1 MFIEKIN
8 AHDDYL
14 IKLLFP
20 KFDQFISQQKN
31 SQSSFS
37 TLFYCYKINIC
48 GYVNEIASKLYNETD
63 IKKNYF
69 HETNHFYS
77 TKSYYIIDCNDF
89 YGRILMEFIIEYTE
103 NLCVLNKKHLF
114 ILHNYEQLDPETQ
127 YKIASKI
134 DRTINSA
141 VFWITCK
148 NISKLSRKLYNK
160 INIVTIPVPNFHNM
174 KLYLNKFLNK
184 MNLKMFEP
192 VLDKIIQISD
202 GDLYKAVFY
211 IEIFQIDRN
220 IINRNLLDNDIDKI
234 INFITDKS
242 FIEKEYHQMRELAF
256 NCLEKTDM
264 INIIFKLLNK
274 VISSNIF
281 SNFQKKK
288 IITHIA
294 EIQKKEK
301 PNCKGIYILEA
312 ILSKIIIIYYNSDNN
327 NLIEDYDEYSCIS
340 SENKHNTISI

>member
-1 MFIEKIN
+1 MLIEKIN
-8 AHDDYL
+8 ANDEYL
-14 IKLLFP
+14 TKLLFP
-20 KFDQFISQQKN
+20 KFDQFITQHINCKG
-31 SQSSFS
+31 SFS

-63 IKKNYF
+63 LKKNYF
-69 HETNHFYS
+69 HETNYFYS
-77 TKSYYIIDCNDF
+77 TKSYYIIDCCEF

-103 NLCVLNKKHLF
+103 NLCVLNQKHLF

-134 DRTINSA
+134 DRTVNSA
-141 VFWITCK
+141 VFWITCR

-160 INIVTIPVPNFHNM
+160 INIVSIPVPNFDNM

-184 MNLKMFEP
+184 MNIKMFEP
-192 VLDKIIQISD
+192 VLDKIIQIAD
-202 GDLYKAVFY
+202 GDIYKAVFY

-234 INFITDKS
+234 INLITDAS

-256 NCLEKTDM
+256 QCLEKTDM
-264 INIIFKLLNK
+264 INVIFKLINK
-274 VISSNIF
+274 IISSNVFTIE
-281 SNFQKKK
+281 QKKR
-288 IITHIA
+288 IINHIA

-312 ILSKIIIIYYNSDNN
+312 ILSKIIIIYHSNDNN
-327 NLIEDYDEYSCIS
+327 YVEDNCIYSSNIC
-340 SENKHNTISI
+340 ENSNKIINM

>member
-1 MFIEKIN
+1 
-8 AHDDYL
+8 
-14 IKLLFP
+14 
-20 KFDQFISQQKN
+20 
-31 SQSSFS
+31 
-37 TLFYCYKINIC
+37 
-48 GYVNEIASKLYNETD
+48 
-63 IKKNYF
+63 
-69 HETNHFYS
+69 
-77 TKSYYIIDCNDF
+77 
-89 YGRILMEFIIEYTE
+89 
-103 NLCVLNKKHLF
+103 
-114 ILHNYEQLDPETQ
+114 
-127 YKIASKI
+127 
-134 DRTINSA
+134 
-141 VFWITCK
+141 
-148 NISKLSRKLYNK
+148 
-160 INIVTIPVPNFHNM
+160 
-174 KLYLNKFLNK
+174 

>member
-1 MFIEKIN
+1 
-8 AHDDYL
+8 
-14 IKLLFP
+14 
-20 KFDQFISQQKN
+20 
-31 SQSSFS
+31 
-37 TLFYCYKINIC
+37 
-48 GYVNEIASKLYNETD
+48 
-63 IKKNYF
+63 
-69 HETNHFYS
+69 
-77 TKSYYIIDCNDF
+77 
-89 YGRILMEFIIEYTE
+89 
-103 NLCVLNKKHLF
+103 
-114 ILHNYEQLDPETQ
+114 
-127 YKIASKI
+127 
-134 DRTINSA
+134 
-141 VFWITCK
+141 
-148 NISKLSRKLYNK
+148 
-160 INIVTIPVPNFHNM
+160 M

-340 SENKHNTISI
+340 SENKHNILIPVFPYQYLTILKFTVI